1 MERSKTGG
9 GGTRLRSK
17 DMLGRVVG
25 GFRIESLVGKGSS
38 GVVFRAVQESIER
51 PVALKI
57 LTSKWASDPTNL
69 ARFRREAISA
79 ARISHPNV
87 VSVID
92 YGESSGLFYMAMTYI
107 EGQSLSAVLK
117 SQSAIPLPHVARIGF
132 QMGTALAAIDQVG
145 LIHRDIKPANIMIAS
160 RDSGAY
166 LTDLGLAKAT
176 DNSQDITLKGF
187 TVGTPNY
194 IAPEQALAEEEL
206 TIACDI
212 YSLGATLYHAATGK
226 LLFQRSNAFQV
237 MKAHVKEKPK
247 DPREIN
253 PQLPPKMAGLLLAMV
268 EKAPVN
274 RPHPTEVATIYGEVL
289 ESLTGMKSVGSSNIS
304 ASTSERIALYTDG
317 KRAKTSAPATE
328 ARATRSKTTKN
339 VKSSPSKKASKKS
352 KRAKV
357 QKAPKRAPKPKSE
370 GQVVHRQSADE
381 NANSPLVPI
390 LLTIALLLALV
401 TVLLLL
407 FQP

>member
-107 EGQSLSAVLK
+107 EGQSLSAILK
-117 SQSAIPLPHVARIGF
+117 SQSAIPLPHVSRIGF

-253 PQLPPKMAGLLLAMV
+253 PQLPPQMAGLLLAMV

-274 RPHPTEVATIYGEVL
+274 RPHPTEVATIFGEVL
-289 ESLTGMKSVGSSNIS
+289 ESLTGMKSLGSSNIS

-317 KRAKTSAPATE
+317 KRAKSSAPATE

-339 VKSSPSKKASKKS
+339 VKSQSKKTSKKS
-352 KRAKV
+352 KRSKV
-357 QKAPKRAPKPKSE
+357 QKLTKTHKKPKSE
-370 GQVVHRQSADE
+370 GRVVQRENIEESAS
-381 NANSPLVPI
+381 SPLVPI

>member
-1 MERSKTGG
+1 MV
-9 GGTRLRSK
+9 
-17 DMLGRVVG
+17 GRVVG
-25 GFRIESLVGKGSS
+25 GFRIETLIGKGSS

-79 ARISHPNV
+79 ARISHPHV

-107 EGQSLSAVLK
+107 EGQSLGAILK
-117 SQSAIPLPHVARIGF
+117 NRPSLGYASVARIGF
-132 QMGTALAAIDQVG
+132 QMGTALDAIDQVG
-145 LIHRDIKPANIMIAS
+145 LIHRDIKPANIMMAN

-194 IAPEQALAEEEL
+194 IAPEQALAEDEL
-206 TIACDI
+206 TIACDV

-237 MKAHVKEKPK
+237 MKAHVKERPK
-247 DPREIN
+247 DPRDIDPEF
-253 PQLPPKMAGLLLAMV
+253 PAKFAGLLLAMV

-274 RPHPTEVATIYGEVL
+274 RPQPSEVATIFAELL
-289 ESLTGMKSVGSSNIS
+289 EELSGQKQSVSTGVSE
-304 ASTSERIALYTDG
+304 STSQRVAKYKNG
-317 KRAKTSAPATE
+317 KQNQEAAPAKE
-328 ARATRSKTTKN
+328 KKIARRKTNATPSIKRTTRKN
-339 VKSSPSKKASKKS
+339 KRQKLNPAKSSKIREDRTRRRESGQKTPAPS
-352 KRAKV
+352 
-357 QKAPKRAPKPKSE
+357 
-370 GQVVHRQSADE
+370 
-381 NANSPLVPI
+381 SPVVPI
-390 LLTIALLLALV
+390 LLTIALLLAV
-401 TVLLLL
+401 ITVLLLA
-407 FQP
+407 FP

>member
-1 MERSKTGG
+1 
-9 GGTRLRSK
+9 
-17 DMLGRVVG
+17 MLGRVVG

-79 ARISHPNV
+79 ARISHPHV

-107 EGQSLSAVLK
+107 EGQSLSAILK
-117 SQSAIPLPHVARIGF
+117 SQSTAIPVPHVARIGF

-194 IAPEQALAEEEL
+194 IAPEQALAEDEL
-206 TIACDI
+206 TISCDI

-237 MKAHVKEKPK
+237 MKAHVKEQPK

-253 PQLPPKMAGLLLAMV
+253 PQLPPQMAGLLLAMV

-274 RPHPTEVATIYGEVL
+274 RPHPSEVATIFGEVL
-289 ESLTGMKSVGSSNIS
+289 ESLTGMKSLGSSNIS
-304 ASTSERIALYTDG
+304 ASTSERIALYTDK
-317 KRAKTSAPATE
+317 KRAKKAAPAVE
-328 ARATRSKTTKN
+328 AQAAKSRSS
-339 VKSSPSKKASKKS
+339 KSAASGSSKKS
-352 KRAKV
+352 KTKSKKPRGEKS
-357 QKAPKRAPKPKSE
+357 QKAAKMPKKPKSE
-370 GQVVHRQSADE
+370 GRVVHRGEGSE
-381 NANSPLVPI
+381 LPSSPLVPI
-390 LLTIALLLALV
+390 LLTIALLLALI